1 MVKFV
6 DSDPSGLPLKRKQV
20 AQACVPC
27 RKRKVGSI
35 QTSVKR
41 CTHEQIEEVQIVPP
55 QYAATSSPPVP
66 SAATVSAGGSSGRSS
81 LPSPPDLERRPSRF
95 VGDLNPEHFLIEATS
110 PHSNRDLSVRGGV
123 GVWHAKQPVP
133 QKEEARLAS
142 GFSSSSSSSSP
153 FSPSVTSALRSGPG
167 RILHDLVVAH
177 VRTHCLT
184 CVPPEPDWIVL
195 KRIYLQRLDPLF
207 PAISSLLTDT
217 APPSD
222 PTIAILVRQ
231 VASLAAAADPE
242 AREHLRLY
250 PDGPLLSAAEFRANL
265 TSAAH
270 ATLDCA
276 GLVTDRMLLV
286 RLLLVLSLYVQ
297 PCSPDE
303 ADLPALLSARASHHL
318 QTLGHHIGGPD
329 AAADPRGYA
338 EVRTVYCCVWALDRL
353 TAAFYGRASILH
365 ERDIGWDM
373 DKIIEETA
381 AASSRRP
388 QQQPRQQQQQQH
400 LPPAFRVF
408 LGITRLLDQ
417 VIDIYRPIKKNM
429 DKAEEEEPVMVDLPI
444 LEQMI
449 IDSDATEVPSG
460 LLATL
465 EVFYHSVAILS
476 CKLPADGNSLFPH
489 SLVNGRRSHSA
500 DRITEIVGGCN
511 SSEFHHNHNLSHNQK
526 NQKQQQQQQPGLKLS
541 CTPLLPYGVSLAL
554 GVAYLKMRHSQVPLF
569 HARGRRAFVAAAA
582 LLRDDP
588 RLGGGGTSWTARTM
602 AGMAEQ
608 VLQEMDKATAT
619 ATATATAD
627 AAAAAG
633 IADDNNVDDANN
645 RHRNDDNNNNTDVV
659 ANEANKNP
667 TTAAAAAAA
676 GSTSSAAAAAAAAAG
691 VPVASA
697 SGGLL
702 YDDNVFAHLDPAFDL
717 DAVDAAIEGSL
728 DFGASS
734 NWFDWQQHTWSF
746 TTPQQ

>member
-20 AQACVPC
+20 AQACVAC
-27 RKRKVGSI
+27 RRRK
-35 QTSVKR
+35 KR
-41 CTHEQIEEVQIVPP
+41 CTHEQTEEVKTVAP
-55 QYAATSSPPVP
+55 QHPTSSPAVP
-66 SAATVSAGGSSGRSS
+66 SGAVTATVARESSGRSS

-123 GVWHAKQPVP
+123 GVWHAKQPAN
-133 QKEEARLAS
+133 QDDARTSSAS
-142 GFSSSSSSSSP
+142 ASSSSS
-153 FSPSVTSALRSGPG
+153 VTSVLRSGPG
-167 RILHDLVVAH
+167 QILHDLVVAH

-184 CVPPEPDWIVL
+184 CVPPEPEWSVL

-207 PAISSLLTDT
+207 PAISSLLSHHDATST
-217 APPSD
+217 APPSSD
-222 PTIAILVRQ
+222 PTSSILVRQ

-242 AREHLRLY
+242 ATGYLRLSR
-250 PDGPLLSAAEFRANL
+250 DGPLLSPQQFRANL
-265 TSAAH
+265 TSAVH
-270 ATLDCA
+270 ATLDA

-286 RLLLVLSLYVQ
+286 RLLLVLSMYVQ
-297 PCSPDE
+297 PCSPEE
-303 ADLPALLSARASHHL
+303 ADLPALLFARASHHL

-329 AAADPRGYA
+329 EEADPDGYA

-353 TAAFYGRASILH
+353 TAAFYGRACILH

-373 DKIIEETA
+373 EKIVGER
-381 AASSRRP
+381 AASSTNP
-388 QQQPRQQQQQQH
+388 GPRSRQ

-408 LGITRLLDQ
+408 LGIARLLDQ
-417 VIDIYRPIKKNM
+417 VIDMYRPIKKVGV
-429 DKAEEEEPVMVDLPI
+429 EEPLMVDLPI

-449 IDSDATEVPSG
+449 IDAGATEVPSG

-476 CKLPADGNSLFPH
+476 CKLPADGNGLFPH
-489 SLVNGRRSHSA
+489 SLINGRRSHSA
-500 DRITEIVGGCN
+500 DRITEIVGGNN
-511 SSEFHHNHNLSHNQK
+511 SDFHPMSGNG
-526 NQKQQQQQQPGLKLS
+526 NQKQQPCALKLS
-541 CTPLLPYGVSLAL
+541 CTPLLPYAVSLAL

-569 HARGRRAFVAAAA
+569 RARGRRAFVAAAA

-608 VLQEMDKATAT
+608 VLQEMDKASATTTAT
-619 ATATATAD
+619 ATATATTTTTD
-627 AAAAAG
+627 G
-633 IADDNNVDDANN
+633 VMPDVNVDNDTS
-645 RHRNDDNNNNTDVV
+645 RNSNEDVDNAATDS
-659 ANEANKNP
+659 
-667 TTAAAAAAA
+667 TTIGATA
-676 GSTSSAAAAAAAAAG
+676 SAASTVTAGAA
-691 VPVASA
+691 PT
-697 SGGLL
+697 SGFL
-702 YDDNVFAHLDPAFDL
+702 YDDNVFEHLDPSFDL

-734 NWFDWQQHTWSF
+734 NWFDWQQHNWSF
-746 TTPQQ
+746 TTPHQ

>member
-20 AQACVPC
+20 AQACVAC
-27 RKRKVGSI
+27 RRRK
-35 QTSVKR
+35 KR
-41 CTHEQIEEVQIVPP
+41 CTHEPGEEEVKTVPLHS
-55 QYAATSSPPVP
+55 ATSSPSVP
-66 SAATVSAGGSSGRSS
+66 SEAAAAASATAATTGVSSGRSS

-110 PHSNRDLSVRGGV
+110 PHSSRDLSVRGGV
-123 GVWHAKQPVP
+123 GVWHAKQPVH
-133 QKEEARLAS
+133 QEEARQCSA
-142 GFSSSSSSSSP
+142 FSSSS
-153 FSPSVTSALRSGPG
+153 SPSVTSALRSGPG
-167 RILHDLVVAH
+167 RLLHDLVVAH

-184 CVPPEPDWIVL
+184 CVPPEPDWTVL

-207 PAISSLLTDT
+207 PAISSLLSDNS
-217 APPSD
+217 PPSD
-222 PTIAILVRQ
+222 PATVILVRQ

-242 AREHLRLY
+242 ARDHLRLK
-250 PDGPLLSAAEFRANL
+250 PNGPLLSPQDFRANL
-265 TSAAH
+265 TSAVH
-270 ATLDCA
+270 ATLDCS

-286 RLLLVLSLYVQ
+286 RLLLVLSMYVQ

-303 ADLPALLSARASHHL
+303 ADLPALLFARASHHL

-329 AAADPRGYA
+329 EAADPEGYA

-353 TAAFYGRASILH
+353 TAAFYGRACILH

-373 DKIIEETA
+373 DKVIETA
-381 AASSRRP
+381 SESSP
-388 QQQPRQQQQQQH
+388 QRRQQ

-408 LGITRLLDQ
+408 LGIARLLDQ
-417 VIDIYRPIKKNM
+417 VIDIYRPIKKP
-429 DKAEEEEPVMVDLPI
+429 DVEDEEQPVMVDLPI

-449 IDSDATEVPSG
+449 VDADATEVPSG

-476 CKLPADGNSLFPH
+476 CKLPADGNGLFPH
-489 SLVNGRRSHSA
+489 SLINGRRSHSA
-500 DRITEIVGGCN
+500 DRITEIVG
-511 SSEFHHNHNLSHNQK
+511 SYSELLRHGPQDP
-526 NQKQQQQQQPGLKLS
+526 QQQPQQQPPAALKLS
-541 CTPLLPYGVSLAL
+541 CTPLLPYAVSLAL

-569 HARGRRAFVAAAA
+569 RARGRRAFVAAAA

-608 VLQEMDKATAT
+608 VLQEMDKASAT
-619 ATATATAD
+619 ATTTTTNSATVPADNSAAD
-627 AAAAAG
+627 AIG
-633 IADDNNVDDANN
+633 DENN
-645 RHRNDDNNNNTDVV
+645 RTDDQGANVV
-659 ANEANKNP
+659 VNNKNLTTGP
-667 TTAAAAAAA
+667 TAAAAAATTTTTA
-676 GSTSSAAAAAAAAAG
+676 PAAPSA
-691 VPVASA
+691 
-697 SGGLL
+697 GLL
-702 YDDNVFAHLDPAFDL
+702 YDDNVFEHLDPAFDL

-734 NWFDWQQHTWSF
+734 NWFDWQQHNWSF
-746 TTPQQ
+746 TMPQQ

>member
-20 AQACVPC
+20 AQACVAC
-27 RKRKVGSI
+27 RRRK
-35 QTSVKR
+35 KR
-41 CTHEQIEEVQIVPP
+41 CTHEQTEEVKTVAP
-55 QYAATSSPPVP
+55 QQQQQQQQHHATSSPPVP
-66 SAATVSAGGSSGRSS
+66 SAAVTATVAGGPSGRSS

-123 GVWHAKQPVP
+123 GVWHAKQPANP
-133 QKEEARLAS
+133 DAART
-142 GFSSSSSSSSP
+142 SSSA
-153 FSPSVTSALRSGPG
+153 FASPSPSATSVLRSGSG
-167 RILHDLVVAH
+167 GLLHDLVVAH

-184 CVPPEPDWIVL
+184 CVPPEPEWTVL

-207 PAISSLLTDT
+207 PAISSLLSHD
-217 APPSD
+217 AMRPPAD
-222 PTIAILVRQ
+222 PTATILVRQ

-242 AREHLRLY
+242 ATGYLRLS
-250 PDGPLLSAAEFRANL
+250 PDGPLLSPQQFRANL
-265 TSAAH
+265 TSAVH
-270 ATLDCA
+270 ATLDA

-286 RLLLVLSLYVQ
+286 RLLLVLSMYVQ
-297 PCSPDE
+297 PCSPEE
-303 ADLPALLSARASHHL
+303 ADLPALLFARASHHL

-329 AAADPRGYA
+329 EEADPQGYA

-353 TAAFYGRASILH
+353 TAAFYGRACILH

-373 DKIIEETA
+373 EKIVGER
-381 AASSRRP
+381 AASPSTGSSSSPRSR
-388 QQQPRQQQQQQH
+388 Q

-408 LGITRLLDQ
+408 LGIVRLLDQ
-417 VIDIYRPIKKNM
+417 VIDMYRPTKKVGV
-429 DKAEEEEPVMVDLPI
+429 EEPLMVDLPI

-449 IDSDATEVPSG
+449 IDADATEVPSG

-476 CKLPADGNSLFPH
+476 CKLPADGNNLFPH

-500 DRITEIVGGCN
+500 DRITEIVGSN
-511 SSEFHHNHNLSHNQK
+511 SSEFHQMGSSG
-526 NQKQQQQQQPGLKLS
+526 NQKQQQPSALKLS
-541 CTPLLPYGVSLAL
+541 CTPLLPYAVSLAL

-569 HARGRRAFVAAAA
+569 RARGRRAFVAAAA

-608 VLQEMDKATAT
+608 VLQEMDKASAT
-619 ATATATAD
+619 ANATG
-627 AAAAAG
+627 AAAAATTTTD
-633 IADDNNVDDANN
+633 AAMPDHNVDNDTN
-645 RHRNDDNNNNTDVV
+645 RNSNDDVADA
-659 ANEANKNP
+659 ANENP
-667 TTAAAAAAA
+667 T
-676 GSTSSAAAAAAAAAG
+676 AG
-691 VPVASA
+691 VTATTTATVPAPGTAPA
-697 SGGLL
+697 SGFL
-702 YDDNVFAHLDPAFDL
+702 YDDNVFEHLDPSFDL

-734 NWFDWQQHTWSF
+734 NWFDWQQHNWSF
-746 TTPQQ
+746 TTPHQ